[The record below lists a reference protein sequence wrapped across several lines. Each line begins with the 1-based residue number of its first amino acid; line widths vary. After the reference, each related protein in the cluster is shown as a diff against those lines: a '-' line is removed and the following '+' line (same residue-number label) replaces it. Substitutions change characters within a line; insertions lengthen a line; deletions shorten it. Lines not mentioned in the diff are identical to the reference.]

1 MHNAKNIYTYHALP
15 PIPLKHLAPFLSA
28 SALKLAILLAGR

>member
-1 MHNAKNIYTYHALP
+1 MHNSKNIYTYHALP
-15 PIPLKHLAPFLSA
+15 PIPLKHLAAFLSA